1 MLNCIDFKWV
11 SLDIL
16 GTLDTGA
23 DLDLESAVTAAGA
36 AWPPGLAFG
45 AAVVAAVAVAVLAA
59 AAAFVDGVVVVVFG
73 FDNFFLASSTAL
85 RISSTVL
92 G

>member
-1 MLNCIDFKWV
+1 MN
-11 SLDIL
+11 
-16 GTLDTGA
+16 TLDTGA

-45 AAVVAAVAVAVLAA
+45 AAAVAAEAVAVLAA

-73 FDNFFLASSTAL
+73 LDDNFFLASSTAF
-85 RISSTVL
+85 RISSTVF

>member
-1 MLNCIDFKWV
+1 M
-11 SLDIL
+11 
-16 GTLDTGA
+16 
-23 DLDLESAVTAAGA
+23 DLESAVTAAGA

-45 AAVVAAVAVAVLAA
+45 AAAVAVAVLA

-73 FDNFFLASSTAL
+73 LDDNFFLASSTAL
-85 RISSTVL
+85 RISSTVF

>member
-1 MLNCIDFKWV
+1 MN
-11 SLDIL
+11 
-16 GTLDTGA
+16 TLDTGA

-45 AAVVAAVAVAVLAA
+45 AAAVAVAVLA

-73 FDNFFLASSTAL
+73 LDDNFFLASSTAF
-85 RISSTVL
+85 RISSTVF

>member
-1 MLNCIDFKWV
+1 M
-11 SLDIL
+11 
-16 GTLDTGA
+16 
-23 DLDLESAVTAAGA
+23 DLESAVTAAGA

-45 AAVVAAVAVAVLAA
+45 AAAVAAVAVAVLA

-73 FDNFFLASSTAL
+73 LDDNFFLASSTAF
-85 RISSTVL
+85 RISSTVF

>member
-1 MLNCIDFKWV
+1 M
-11 SLDIL
+11 
-16 GTLDTGA
+16 
-23 DLDLESAVTAAGA
+23 DLESAVTAAGA

-45 AAVVAAVAVAVLAA
+45 AAAVAAVAVAVLA

-73 FDNFFLASSTAL
+73 LDDNFFLASSTAF

>member
-1 MLNCIDFKWV
+1 M
-11 SLDIL
+11 
-16 GTLDTGA
+16 
-23 DLDLESAVTAAGA
+23 DLESAVTAAGAAGA

-45 AAVVAAVAVAVLAA
+45 AAAVAAAVAVAVLAST
-59 AAAFVDGVVVVVFG
+59 AFVDGVVVVVFG
-73 FDNFFLASSTAL
+73 LDNFFLASSTAL

>member
-1 MLNCIDFKWV
+1 M
-11 SLDIL
+11 
-16 GTLDTGA
+16 
-23 DLDLESAVTAAGA
+23 DLESAVTAAGA

-45 AAVVAAVAVAVLAA
+45 AAAVAVAVL
-59 AAAFVDGVVVVVFG
+59 AAAFVDGVVVVVVFG
-73 FDNFFLASSTAL
+73 LDDNFFLASSTAF

>member
-59 AAAFVDGVVVVVFG
+59 AAAFVDGVVVFG
-73 FDNFFLASSTAL
+73 LDNFFLASSTAL

>member
-1 MLNCIDFKWV
+1 M
-11 SLDIL
+11 
-16 GTLDTGA
+16 
-23 DLDLESAVTAAGA
+23 DLESAVTAAGA

-45 AAVVAAVAVAVLAA
+45 AAAVAVAVLAA

-73 FDNFFLASSTAL
+73 LDDNFFLASSTAF
-85 RISSTVL
+85 RISSTVF

>member
-1 MLNCIDFKWV
+1 MN
-11 SLDIL
+11 
-16 GTLDTGA
+16 TLDTGA

-45 AAVVAAVAVAVLAA
+45 AAAVAAVAVAVLAA
-59 AAAFVDGVVVVVFG
+59 AFVDGVVVVVVFG
-73 FDNFFLASSTAL
+73 LDDNFFLASSTAL
-85 RISSTVL
+85 RISSTVF